1 MQNKF
6 ILNICLLVLLFSSTM
21 TYAATNASLWGTS
34 DIDKPVAP
42 IEQIEQEQKQA
53 QALQQELA
61 NQKTVCEI
69 LSAQP
74 SLSTDAASSVRL
86 RDALAQAYKVAIPD
100 YKMFLVNPEASNDL
114 YTKYRDMY
122 LKTYC
127 LASH

>member
-6 ILNICLLVLLFSSTM
+6 ILNICLLVLLFSSNT

-74 SLSTDAASSVRL
+74 SLSTDAASSVRI